1 MSVSPSSPSNLPTSG
16 GHELPPSASRVGIFL
31 VRALLVAQSAIVLT
45 GGAVRLT
52 KSGLGCPTWPECAPG
67 SFLPSPHQA
76 EDPLNIW
83 IEFINRLLTF
93 LLFAIALA
101 VVIWVLK
108 SRRRDLRTLAA
119 LQVLGILGQGVVG
132 GITVLTQLH
141 PAAVGSHFI
150 LSIALIAG
158 AVALVERTKG
168 YPGRGVHRDTA
179 PIARN
184 LVRAL
189 LLLGL
194 LVITMGIIVTGTGP
208 HAGDPSAPR
217 FGFEIRT
224 VAWIHAD
231 LVIAF
236 VGLLLG
242 YLLLLHFAPV
252 VPNPDLLSRRKS
264 ESRRLFAI
272 TLAQGA
278 IGYIQYFTGVPEL
291 LVMAH
296 LLGAVLLWSTLVR
309 HGIRV
314 RAFSR
319 VAPSPAIAP

>member
-1 MSVSPSSPSNLPTSG
+1 MVGKGIVT
-16 GHELPPSASRVGIFL
+16 EVASASSIGSFL
-31 VRALLVAQSAIVLT
+31 VRALLVAQSALVIT

-93 LLFAIALA
+93 LLFAIAIA
-101 VVIWVLK
+101 VVVWVLK
-108 SRRRDLRTLAA
+108 AKRRDLRTLAL

-158 AVALVERTKG
+158 AVALVERAKG
-168 YPGRGVHRDTA
+168 YPTRAQVT

-189 LLLGL
+189 LILGVM
-194 LVITMGIIVTGTGP
+194 VIMMGIVVTGSGP
-208 HAGDPSAPR
+208 HAGDLAAPR

-224 VAWIHAD
+224 VAWLHAD

-236 VGLLLG
+236 IGLLLA
-242 YLLLLHFAPV
+242 YALLLHFAPV
-252 VPNPDLLSRRKS
+252 LLDERSLRARKS
-264 ESRRLFAI
+264 EMKKLIAI

-278 IGYIQYFTGVPEL
+278 IGYIQYFTGVPEY

-296 LLGAVLLWSTLVR
+296 LLGVVILWSSLVR
-309 HGIRV
+309 HGVRV
-314 RAFSR
+314 SAFSR
-319 VAPSPAIAP
+319 AS

>member
-1 MSVSPSSPSNLPTSG
+1 MGMSVVSLARQAT
-16 GHELPPSASRVGIFL
+16 PPGAIGLFL
-31 VRALLVAQSAIVLT
+31 VRALLFAQSALVLT
-45 GGAVRLT
+45 GGAVRVT
-52 KSGLGCPTWPECAPG
+52 NSGLGCPTWPECAPG

-93 LLFAIALA
+93 LLFAVAIA

-108 SRRRDLRTLAA
+108 SGRRELRTLAA

-132 GITVLTQLH
+132 GITVLTKLH

-150 LSIALIAG
+150 LSIALIGG
-158 AVALVERTKG
+158 AVALVERTKR
-168 YPGRGVHRDTA
+168 YPIRGAVT
-179 PIARN
+179 PVARN
-184 LVRAL
+184 IVRGL

-194 LVITMGIIVTGTGP
+194 LVIIMGIVVTGSGP
-208 HAGDPSAPR
+208 HAGDTAAPR

-224 VAWIHAD
+224 VAWLHAD

-236 VGLLLG
+236 IGLLLA
-242 YLLLLHFAPV
+242 YLLLIHFAPV
-252 VPNPDLLSRRKS
+252 LPDQGLLGKRKR
-264 ESRRLFAI
+264 EGKLLLVI
-272 TLAQGA
+272 TLAQGT

-296 LLGAVLLWSTLVR
+296 LLGVVLLWSTLVR
-309 HGIRV
+309 HAIQV
-314 RAFSR
+314 EAFNR
-319 VAPSPAIAP
+319 RTLGELLPRR

>member
-1 MSVSPSSPSNLPTSG
+1 MAVRGQVSP
-16 GHELPPSASRVGIFL
+16 VGIAL
-31 VRALLVAQSAIVLT
+31 VRALLIAQSALVIT

-93 LLFAIALA
+93 LLFAISVA

-108 SRRRDLRTLAA
+108 SRRRDLRLLAA
-119 LQVLGILGQGVVG
+119 LQILGILGQGVVG
-132 GITVLTQLH
+132 GITVLTKLH

-150 LSIALIAG
+150 LSIALIGG

-168 YPGRGVHRDTA
+168 YPTRGDLA
-179 PIARN
+179 PIGRN
-184 LVRAL
+184 LVRGL

-194 LVITMGIIVTGTGP
+194 LVILMGIVVTGSGP
-208 HAGDPSAPR
+208 HAGDLAAPR
-217 FGFEIRT
+217 FDFDIRT
-224 VAWIHAD
+224 VAWLHAD

-236 VGLLLG
+236 IGLLVG
-242 YLLLLHFAPV
+242 HILLIHFAPIV
-252 VPNPDLLSRRKS
+252 RDPALSGKRRTESIRLL
-264 ESRRLFAI
+264 AI

-278 IGYIQYFTGVPEL
+278 IGYIQYFTGVPEF

-296 LLGAVLLWSTLVR
+296 LLGVVLLWSALVR
-309 HGIRV
+309 HAIRV
-314 RAFSR
+314 EAFSR
-319 VAPSPAIAP
+319 KPTGALLPS

>member
-1 MSVSPSSPSNLPTSG
+1 MSPDTPSL
-16 GHELPPSASRVGIFL
+16 SRLGLFL
-31 VRALLVAQSAIVLT
+31 VRGLLVAQSAIVLT

-52 KSGLGCPTWPECAPG
+52 NSGLGCPTWPECAPG

-93 LLFAIALA
+93 VLFAIAVA

-108 SRRRDLRTLAA
+108 SKRRDLRLLAA
-119 LQVLGILGQGVVG
+119 SQVLGILGQGVVG
-132 GITVLTQLH
+132 GITVLTELH

-150 LSIALIAG
+150 LSIALIGG
-158 AVALVERTKG
+158 AVALVERSKG
-168 YPGRGVHRDTA
+168 YPGRGDKDSTA

-184 LVRAL
+184 LIRAL
-189 LLLGL
+189 LLLGV
-194 LVITMGIIVTGTGP
+194 LVITMGIIVTGSGP
-208 HAGDPSAPR
+208 HAGDTTAPR

-224 VAWIHAD
+224 VAWLHAD

-236 VGLLLG
+236 IGLLIG
-242 YLLLLHFAPV
+242 YMLILNFAPV
-252 VPNPDLLSRRKS
+252 VNNQELLAMRKAHAW
-264 ESRRLFAI
+264 RLFAL
-272 TLAQGA
+272 TCAQGA
-278 IGYIQYFTGVPEL
+278 IGYLQYFTGVPEL

-296 LLGAVLLWSTLVR
+296 LLGAVALWSTLVR
-309 HGIRV
+309 HALRV

-319 VAPSPAIAP
+319 VAPSPSTAI

>member
-1 MSVSPSSPSNLPTSG
+1 MVGKGIAT
-16 GHELPPSASRVGIFL
+16 EVASASSIGSFL
-31 VRALLVAQSAIVLT
+31 VRALLLAQSALVIT

-93 LLFAIALA
+93 LLFAIAIA
-101 VVIWVLK
+101 VVVWVLK
-108 SRRRDLRTLAA
+108 AKRRDLRTLAL

-158 AVALVERTKG
+158 AVALVERAKG
-168 YPGRGVHRDTA
+168 YPTRAQVT

-189 LLLGL
+189 LILGVM
-194 LVITMGIIVTGTGP
+194 VIMMGIVVTGSGP
-208 HAGDPSAPR
+208 HAGDLAAPR

-224 VAWIHAD
+224 VAWLHAD

-236 VGLLLG
+236 IGLLLA
-242 YLLLLHFAPV
+242 YALLLHFAPV
-252 VPNPDLLSRRKS
+252 LLDERSLRARKS
-264 ESRRLFAI
+264 EMKKLIAI

-278 IGYIQYFTGVPEL
+278 IGYIQYFTGVPEY

-296 LLGAVLLWSTLVR
+296 LLGVVILWSSLVR
-309 HGIRV
+309 HGVRV
-314 RAFSR
+314 SAFSR
-319 VAPSPAIAP
+319 AS

>member
-1 MSVSPSSPSNLPTSG
+1 MVGSDIAGETKIA
-16 GHELPPSASRVGIFL
+16 SAIGRFL
-31 VRALLVAQSAIVLT
+31 VRALLVAQAALVIT

-93 LLFAIALA
+93 LLFAIAIA
-101 VVIWVLK
+101 VVVWVLK
-108 SRRRDLRTLAA
+108 AKRRDLRTLAL

-132 GITVLTQLH
+132 GITVLTKLH

-158 AVALVERTKG
+158 AVALVERAKG
-168 YPGRGVHRDTA
+168 YPTRAQVV

-189 LLLGL
+189 LILGVM
-194 LVITMGIIVTGTGP
+194 VIAMGIVVTGSGP
-208 HAGDPSAPR
+208 HAGDLAAPR

-224 VAWIHAD
+224 VAWLHAD

-236 VGLLLG
+236 IGLLLA
-242 YLLLLHFAPV
+242 YALLLHFAPV
-252 VPNPDLLSRRKS
+252 LPDERYLSARKS
-264 ESRRLFAI
+264 ESKKLIAI

-278 IGYIQYFTGVPEL
+278 IGYLQYFTGVPEF

-296 LLGAVLLWSTLVR
+296 LFGVVILWSALVR
-309 HGIRV
+309 HGVRV
-314 RAFSR
+314 SAFTRARSG
-319 VAPSPAIAP
+319 ALLPS

>member
-1 MSVSPSSPSNLPTSG
+1 MDPENHV
-16 GHELPPSASRVGIFL
+16 ASRLGLFL

-52 KSGLGCPTWPECAPG
+52 QSGLGCPTWPECAPG

-93 LLFAIALA
+93 VLFAIALA

-132 GITVLTQLH
+132 GITVLTKLH

-150 LSIALIAG
+150 LSIALIGG
-158 AVALVERTKG
+158 AVALVERSKG
-168 YPGRGVHRDTA
+168 YPGRGELNATA

-189 LLLGL
+189 LILGA
-194 LVITMGIIVTGTGP
+194 LVITMGIVVTGSGP
-208 HAGDPSAPR
+208 HAGDTTAPR

-236 VGLLLG
+236 VGLLIG
-242 YLLLLHFAPV
+242 YMLILHFAPV
-252 VPNPDLLSRRKS
+252 VNNQELLATRKAHAW
-264 ESRRLFAI
+264 RIFAI

-296 LLGAVLLWSTLVR
+296 LLGAVTLWSVLVR
-309 HGIRV
+309 HALRV

-319 VAPSPAIAP
+319 VAPSPSISV

>member
-1 MSVSPSSPSNLPTSG
+1 MDAITAQ
-16 GHELPPSASRVGIFL
+16 GHRLGELL
-31 VRALLVAQSAIVLT
+31 VRALLVAQSALIIT

-52 KSGLGCPTWPECAPG
+52 SSGLGCPTWPECAPG

-93 LLFAIALA
+93 LLLIIALA
-101 VVIWVLK
+101 VAIWVLK
-108 SRRRDLRTLAA
+108 AKRRDLRWLAA
-119 LQVLGILGQGVVG
+119 LQILGIFGQGIVG
-132 GITVLTQLH
+132 GITVLTKLH

-158 AVALVERTKG
+158 AVLLVERTRN
-168 YPGRGVHRDTA
+168 YPNRGSVA
-179 PIARN
+179 PVARN

-189 LLLGL
+189 IFVGLGVILLGI
-194 LVITMGIIVTGTGP
+194 VVTGSGP
-208 HAGDPSAPR
+208 HAGDLQAPR

-224 VAWIHAD
+224 VAWLHAD

-236 VGLLLG
+236 VGLLVG

-252 VPNPDLLSRRKS
+252 VLDGNLTEKRKS
-264 ESRRLFAI
+264 EARWLLTIA
-272 TLAQGA
+272 LAQGA
-278 IGYIQYFTGVPEL
+278 IGYIQYFTGVPEI

-296 LLGAVLLWSTLVR
+296 LFGVVILWSALIR

-314 RAFSR
+314 RAFHR
-319 VAPSPAIAP
+319 

>member
-1 MSVSPSSPSNLPTSG
+1 MDPENHV
-16 GHELPPSASRVGIFL
+16 ASRLGLFL

-52 KSGLGCPTWPECAPG
+52 QSGLGCPTWPECAPG

-93 LLFAIALA
+93 VLFAIALA

-132 GITVLTQLH
+132 GITVLTKLH

-150 LSIALIAG
+150 LSIALIGG
-158 AVALVERTKG
+158 AVALVERSKG
-168 YPGRGVHRDTA
+168 YPGRGELNATA

-189 LLLGL
+189 LILGA
-194 LVITMGIIVTGTGP
+194 LVITMGIVVTGSGP
-208 HAGDPSAPR
+208 HAGDTTAPR

-236 VGLLLG
+236 VGLLIG
-242 YLLLLHFAPV
+242 YMLILHFAPV
-252 VPNPDLLSRRKS
+252 VNNQELLATRKAHAW
-264 ESRRLFAI
+264 RIFAI

-296 LLGAVLLWSTLVR
+296 LLGAVTLWSVLVR
-309 HGIRV
+309 HGLRV

-319 VAPSPAIAP
+319 VAPSPSISV

>member
-1 MSVSPSSPSNLPTSG
+1 MDPENHV
-16 GHELPPSASRVGIFL
+16 ASRLGLFL

-52 KSGLGCPTWPECAPG
+52 QSGLGCPTWPECAPG

-93 LLFAIALA
+93 VLFAIALA

-132 GITVLTQLH
+132 GITVLTKLH

-150 LSIALIAG
+150 LSIALIGG
-158 AVALVERTKG
+158 AVALVERSKG
-168 YPGRGVHRDTA
+168 YPGRGELNATA

-189 LLLGL
+189 LILGA
-194 LVITMGIIVTGTGP
+194 LVITMGIVVTGSGP
-208 HAGDPSAPR
+208 HAGDTTAPR

-236 VGLLLG
+236 VGLLIG
-242 YLLLLHFAPV
+242 YMLMLHFAPV
-252 VPNPDLLSRRKS
+252 VNNQELLATRKAHAW
-264 ESRRLFAI
+264 RIFAI

-296 LLGAVLLWSTLVR
+296 LLGAVTLWSVLVR
-309 HGIRV
+309 HALRV

-319 VAPSPAIAP
+319 VAPSPSISV

>member
-1 MSVSPSSPSNLPTSG
+1 MYSTSAQ
-16 GHELPPSASRVGIFL
+16 GHRLGALL
-31 VRALLVAQSAIVLT
+31 VRALLVAQSALIIT

-52 KSGLGCPTWPECAPG
+52 SSGLGCPTWPECAPG

-93 LLFAIALA
+93 LLLIIALA
-101 VVIWVLK
+101 VAMWVLK
-108 SRRRDLRTLAA
+108 AKRRELRWLAA
-119 LQVLGILGQGVVG
+119 LQILGIFGQGIVG
-132 GITVLTQLH
+132 GITVLTKLH

-158 AVALVERTKG
+158 AVLLLERTRN
-168 YPGRGVHRDTA
+168 YPDRGSVA
-179 PIARN
+179 PVARN

-189 LLLGL
+189 IFVGLGVILLGI
-194 LVITMGIIVTGTGP
+194 VVTGSGP
-208 HAGDPSAPR
+208 HAGDLQAPR

-224 VAWIHAD
+224 VAWLHAD

-236 VGLLLG
+236 VGLLVG

-252 VPNPDLLSRRKS
+252 VLDGNLTEKRKS
-264 ESRRLFAI
+264 EARWLLTIA
-272 TLAQGA
+272 LAQGA
-278 IGYIQYFTGVPEL
+278 IGYIQYFTGVPEV

-296 LLGAVLLWSTLVR
+296 LFGVVILWSALIR

-314 RAFSR
+314 RAFHR
-319 VAPSPAIAP
+319 